1 MERKSA
7 KGTGRKMKI
16 LEVKNIIKKYE
27 DLVAVNGIS
36 FYVEKGEIFGLVG
49 PNGAGK
55 STTMNM
61 ISGLLVP
68 EEGRISFENGMNFK
82 K

>member
-1 MERKSA
+1 
-7 KGTGRKMKI
+7 MKI

-68 EEGRISFENGMNFK
+68 DEGTISFENGMNLK
-82 K
+82 SGMKTLVWCHRI